1 MLSFLSIP
9 REIRSERETLSHFP
23 KAARRRATCDL
34 VLFPEPYLQSHAF

>member
-9 REIRSERETLSHFP
+9 SEIRSEREALGHFP
-23 KAARRRATCDL
+23 KAARR

>member
-9 REIRSERETLSHFP
+9 SEIRSEREALGHFP

-34 VLFPEPYLQSHAF
+34 VYLQSHAF